1 MQGAVQGFICVP
13 ILVMVNEMPSEQHS
27 SSTYFLGCA
36 VEGKPD
42 LPSAIAGALTH
53 DVHTH
58 SHTHAD
64 SLAPT
69 LEQGGGIWATVSGH
83 PELSALPVDFCSG
96 TDRVIKLRKEHLQK
110 NGELEKLR
118 KKRHLDFLDILLFAR
133 VSVCR
138 RA

>member
-1 MQGAVQGFICVP
+1 
-13 ILVMVNEMPSEQHS
+13 MVNEMPSEQHS
-27 SSTYFLGCA
+27 SSTYFMGCA

-42 LPSAIAGALTH
+42 LYSVVAGALTH
-53 DVHTH
+53 MCT
-58 SHTHAD
+58 
-64 SLAPT
+64 PT
-69 LEQGGGIWATVSGH
+69 LILMLIHWHPHWSKVGAYGLLWGAVSGH
-83 PELSALPVDFCSG
+83 PELSALPVDLCSG
-96 TDRVIKLRKEHLQK
+96 TDQVIKLRKEHLRK